1 MPARSPDRSYRFRR
15 SIREMPSMPSTS
27 SAATRYR
34 YTDTISFVLVH
45 VACLGAIWTGVQAA
59 DVALG
64 VGLYVVRMFGITA
77 GYHRYFSH
85 RTYKT
90 GRVFQFLLALLA
102 QTSAQRGALWWAAH
116 HRAHHRHSD
125 TELDVH
131 SPVVRGFWYSHL
143 GWIFAEQHHA
153 TDMTAVRDLARF
165 PELRWLDRMP
175 YVPAIA
181 LGVAVWLAFGWSGL
195 VVGFFW
201 STVALWHAT
210 FAINSLAHVLGS
222 RRYLTAD
229 QSRNNWWLA
238 LLTLG
243 EGWHN
248 NHHHYQSAARQGF
261 RWYEIDLSYYALRAL
276 AAVGLVRDLRLPPA
290 DVVRA
295 DRRLGRAV
303 VDKAAAQLAA
313 AFDMA
318 PAVAAVRAALAARR
332 ARLDA
337 PLDALH
343 HEFDVLHHQVAA
355 LVDDW
360 QHRLEGNVEA
370 ARRELAALLAEA
382 HLPAMPTA
390 ADLRARAAAMFART
404 PSMND
409 IVERARHKL
418 IDSLCD
424 ALLPRPGTP
433 VLA

>member
-1 MPARSPDRSYRFRR
+1 
-15 SIREMPSMPSTS
+15 
-27 SAATRYR
+27 
-34 YTDTISFVLVH
+34 
-45 VACLGAIWTGVQAA
+45 
-59 DVALG
+59 
-64 VGLYVVRMFGITA
+64 
-77 GYHRYFSH
+77 
-85 RTYKT
+85 
-90 GRVFQFLLALLA
+90 
-102 QTSAQRGALWWAAH
+102 
-116 HRAHHRHSD
+116 
-125 TELDVH
+125 
-131 SPVVRGFWYSHL
+131 
-143 GWIFAEQHHA
+143 
-153 TDMTAVRDLARF
+153 
-165 PELRWLDRMP
+165 MP

-210 FAINSLAHVLGS
+210 FSINSLAHVLGS

-261 RWYEIDLSYYALRAL
+261 RWYEVDISYYALRAL

-318 PAVAAVRAALAARR
+318 PAVAAVRAALAVRR

-355 LVDDW
+355 LIDDW

-418 IDSLCD
+418 IDNLCD

-433 VLA
+433 ALA